1 MIIEKSRLLTGELM
15 KLKKEL
21 KLPEIF
27 SIATGAMIS
36 SGIFIL
42 PSLAFAMT
50 GPSVFVSYFIAGL
63 LAFAGVLS
71 VSELATAMPKAGGDY
86 FFINRSLGAG
96 VGTISGLLSWFAL
109 SLKSAFGIIGIT
121 SVAMLF
127 FNLPPFVWSLAG
139 VGLTLF
145 FVILNMSGVKEAG
158 KFQVWL
164 VVFLMVIMLSY
175 IVFGAKSINM
185 QNFAPFRFA
194 GGKGVLVTA
203 GFVFV
208 SYGGLIKV
216 ASMSE
221 EIANPKKNIPMG
233 LILSLFVTIIL
244 YTGML
249 IVTVG
254 VESPGTLGDP
264 NNLAPIANAAKKALG
279 NFGFYAVLLASML
292 AFVTTANAGIMAAS
306 RYPLAMSRDNLLP
319 DLLGNVSKK
328 YSTPVPSLLFTGLF
342 IALAILLPL
351 EILIKAASTVVI
363 MNYIL
368 SSLAVVILRESKI
381 QNYRPSFKCPLYPW
395 VQIVSIIAFLALIW
409 DMGLYPILIS
419 LALILLGLGFYLFY
433 GKKKKHNE
441 YALLHLIER
450 VINKK
455 LTSYNLEEELK
466 DILYERDDI
475 TKDRFDTLIE
485 TAKVIDLEGETSLEE
500 LFEIIAEYLE
510 SSLHISTEDILQKL
524 HDRESQSSTALT
536 PFVAIPH
543 LIVEDGDVF
552 EIMLIRSK
560 LGVKFSEEQQD
571 VKAIFVLAGPM
582 ADRNLHL
589 KSLSAIA
596 QIVQND
602 DFELKWLTANWK
614 KNLKDIVLLG
624 ERRRF

>member
-1 MIIEKSRLLTGELM
+1 MG
-15 KLKKEL
+15 LKKEL

-50 GPSVFVSYFIAGL
+50 GPSVFISYFIAGL
-63 LAFAGVLS
+63 LAFCGVLS

-86 FFINRSLGAG
+86 FFINRSLGAP

-121 SVAMLF
+121 AVAMLF
-127 FNLPPFVWSLAG
+127 INLPAFVWTLVG
-139 VGLTLF
+139 VGLTMF
-145 FVILNMSGVKEAG
+145 FVALNITGVKEAG

-164 VVFLMVIMLSY
+164 VIFLMAIILAY
-175 IVFGAKSINM
+175 IVFGAKSINVRH
-185 QNFAPFRFA
+185 FAPFTFN

-221 EIANPKKNIPMG
+221 EISNPKKNIPLG
-233 LILSLFVTIIL
+233 LILSLVVTIVL

-254 VESPGTLGDP
+254 VENPSRLADP
-264 NNLAPIANAAKKALG
+264 NNLTPIANAAKKALG
-279 NFGFYAVLLASML
+279 GFGFYSILIASML

-306 RYPLAMSRDNLLP
+306 RYPLAMSRDNLMP
-319 DLLGNVSKK
+319 DLLGKVSKK
-328 YSTPVPSLLFTGLF
+328 YSTPIPSLLITGLF

-351 EILIKAASTVVI
+351 DILIKVASTVVI

-381 QNYRPSFKCPLYPW
+381 QNYRPSFKSPFYPW
-395 VQIVSIIAFLALIW
+395 VQIVSIIAFLFLIF

-419 LALILLGLGFYLFY
+419 CGLILLGLGVYVFY
-433 GKKKKHNE
+433 GRKKEHSE
-441 YALLHLIER
+441 YAFLHLIER
-450 VINKK
+450 VMNKK
-455 LTSYNLEEELK
+455 LTSYNLEGELK
-466 DILYERDDI
+466 SILYERDDI
-475 TKDRFDTLIE
+475 TKDKFDTLIE
-485 TAKVIDLEGETSLEE
+485 NSKVIDLEEATTLEE
-500 LFEIIAEYLE
+500 LFAIIAEYLE
-510 SSLHISTEDILQKL
+510 NSLHISTEDILQKL

-543 LIVEDGDVF
+543 LIVEDGDIF

-582 ADRNLHL
+582 AERHIHL

-596 QIVQND
+596 QIVQSKE
-602 DFELKWLTANWK
+602 FEAKWLTANQK
-614 KNLKDIVLLG
+614 TNLRDIVLLG